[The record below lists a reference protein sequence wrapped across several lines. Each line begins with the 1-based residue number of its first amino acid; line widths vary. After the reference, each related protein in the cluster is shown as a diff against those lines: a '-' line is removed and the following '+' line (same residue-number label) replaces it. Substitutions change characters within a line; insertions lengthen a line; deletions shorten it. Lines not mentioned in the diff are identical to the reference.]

1 MGILS
6 IRRPSSSRRLITLTR
21 FDSHRDTTYS
31 PAITNVALDLSV
43 IHLRKKFIY
52 CAMWKIYLK
61 NIFTVRYIYVNISSK
76 HRYRNVRRRLVRGTR
91 RGLSAIYSST
101 REFTSGS
108 ATTLPTREQK
118 DLERRSRPRRV
129 ESQRRIVKEISN
141 RRTRTSPSSPPR
153 VAAVAPCEIRRNRI
167 CNAIALALYSDS
179 IINPPCAER
188 WIRSCYAISDP
199 RGPARGV
206 LSRLPFARTILAN

>member
-1 MGILS
+1 MW
-6 IRRPSSSRRLITLTR
+6 
-21 FDSHRDTTYS
+21 
-31 PAITNVALDLSV
+31 
-43 IHLRKKFIY
+43 KFI
-52 CAMWKIYLK
+52 KK
-61 NIFTVRYIYVNISSK
+61 YICMQHVNISS
-76 HRYRNVRRRLVRGTR
+76 RIDREVYEGLSWGTR

-108 ATTLPTREQK
+108 ATTLSTREQK
-118 DLERRSRPRRV
+118 DLERRRGRPQRA

-141 RRTRTSPSSPPR
+141 RRTRLPPSRP
-153 VAAVAPCEIRRNRI
+153 APCEIRRNRI

-179 IINPPCAER
+179 IINPPCAEH